1 MSGFVMMSQRLPAH
15 EMRVVDIIGH
25 GIRIVVESGQM
36 SMHFTANDARE
47 FAAALIARADEAD
60 ARDTEAES

>member
-1 MSGFVMMSQRLPAH
+1 MSAFVMMSQQLPAH
-15 EMRVVDIIGH
+15 EMRVVDVKGL
-25 GIRIVVESGQM
+25 GVRIVLDAGQM

-60 ARDTEAES
+60 ARDTEAAS